1 MSASVVS
8 TSPAPKARAPRVK
21 KVKVDTTVDVIPPA
35 EVAVDAKPTEP
46 KPKKP
51 TLPAK
56 FAKFMQFGFFF
67 VSAMKDASVLD
78 DSVSATLLERLCV
91 FASVDDQKEFYQAWL
106 NSAKESNKTLRK
118 SQAAARKAALP
129 PKTRQ
134 PRAKKDPSDPKPKK
148 PRAKK
153 ADQANDLVNQLSELA
168 SEVATELP
176 SKKPRK
182 PRAKKSN
189 DAANLLQIDGNSS
202 LDKAPVLVQETK
214 PTETEDDEAEL
225 DVREFVFEGK
235 NYLIDD
241 SSNNVFNADTHEH
254 IGVFDSKTNKLTFI

>member
-1 MSASVVS
+1 MTNVTYGFVFYVKSENFFRKKFLKNRRKLICFFSFYSCHNSPGQTPISNMSASVVS

-91 FASVDDQKEFYQAWL
+91 FASVDEQKDFYQAWL

-118 SQAAARKAALP
+118 SQTAARKAALP

-134 PRAKKDPSDPKPKK
+134 PRAKKDPSDTKPKK

-153 ADQANDLVNQLSELA
+153 ADKTNDLVNQLSELA
-168 SEVATELP
+168 NENANEVATELP

-182 PRAKKSN
+182 PRAKKNSN
-189 DAANLLQIDGNSS
+189 EINDGN
-202 LDKAPVLVQETK
+202 LV
-214 PTETEDDEAEL
+214 
-225 DVREFVFEGK
+225 
-235 NYLIDD
+235 
-241 SSNNVFNADTHEH
+241 
-254 IGVFDSKTNKLTFI
+254 